1 VLIGPKNWLYLT
13 AGPRPAQ
20 GFASEWEVRFGLKPS
35 SMVNSFVPFLGVS
48 LLIIVTPGQDTLLTV
63 RNTVSGGRA
72 AGFLTA
78 VGVAAGQFTWTVAA
92 SLGLTA
98 ILLAY
103 PAAFMALRV
112 AGAAYL
118 VYLGVQSLRL
128 AFNVAMTSDVSPPGC
143 AAAAPLTFLRQGLLS
158 NLGNPKMLLFFTSL
172 MPQFAAGSGGA
183 PFVTLGVI
191 FCLLTLGW
199 LWCYV
204 VVIGT
209 VGHLLG
215 RPGVRRTVDG
225 VAGTAL
231 LVLGLTVAGE
241 STR

>member
-1 VLIGPKNWLYLT
+1 ML
-13 AGPRPAQ
+13 
-20 GFASEWEVRFGLKPS
+20 
-35 SMVNSFVPFLGVS
+35 NSLGPFLGVS

-72 AGFLTA
+72 AGLLTA

-92 SLGLTA
+92 SLGLAA
-98 ILLAY
+98 IFLAY
-103 PAAFMALRV
+103 PPAFIVVRV
-112 AGAAYL
+112 GGAAYL

-128 AFNVAMTSDVSPPGC
+128 AFKGTMNPNGSPPDG
-143 AAAAPLTFLRQGLLS
+143 AAGGRLTFLRQGLMS

-172 MPQFAAGSGGA
+172 LPQFAAGGGGV
-183 PFVTLGVI
+183 PFVILGLI

-199 LWCYV
+199 LGCYV
-204 VVIGT
+204 IVIGT
-209 VGHLLG
+209 LGRLLG

-231 LVLGLTVAGE
+231 LVLGLTVAAE
-241 STR
+241 SAR